1 MRLLAAAAAVLLLA
15 VPALAET
22 NVGVTAAVNQ
32 SASGSVG
39 SNVRIISLGD
49 SVIYNERIQTG
60 GDGLVQ
66 ILLADGTTF
75 MVGPNSDLVIDSFVY
90 DPNAG
95 TAQVTA
101 SFTKGVLRFIGGQT
115 SKTEGG
121 VTLNTPVGTMGIR
134 GAMVDVVL
142 DPPAGTPQHIDML
155 FGNEVTLEQGQQLLG
170 RLYAAGYS
178 LVLGE
183 GGTFDVMKTPPGWG
197 SQIQAA
203 LAGKPGTK
211 GGAPK
216 GPTEDEVGKS
226 EFAENNQPD
235 DPPGLSESEL
245 KALLEAA
252 AHYDELRNFI
262 LNNQTPQGFVGGV
275 IVDGDGGSLPL
286 STGFQIELD
295 GEYNVVAY
303 NPTLADLAFDA
314 DGNPVAIEA
323 TFLGSVEECGDDCTV
338 SIVYRGDG
346 TSGEVLL
353 TIPGEDEPLVIE
365 AEDNFLYRH
374 DDPRLDNPM
383 LTPVYDEGNP
393 DIHVLADTLDCNDCN
408 AFVKWGFWGFSLD
421 GNIGLSEVPGNA
433 DYMGTYITGDLTTAA
448 QLNTLAEQSESIN
461 TTATYFGDAVGVVH
475 NEALEPEWQDYVA
488 TGDLQVDWSFGA
500 RAGTVYIDAFDEQ
513 NANYYLSY
521 DVTSPTGATG
531 FVGTLDTEAYDTF
544 GTAQG
549 AFVNNG
555 SDIGA
560 GVIGSWDFLAYQ
572 SGDPVYSA
580 SGIFMGE
587 RGVIDP

>member
-32 SASGSVG
+32 PASGSVG
-39 SNVRIISLGD
+39 SNIRTISLGD

-183 GGTFDVMKTPPGWG
+183 GGAFEVMKTPPGWG

-235 DPPGLSESEL
+235 EDQGLTESEL

-262 LNNQTPQGFVGGV
+262 LNNQSPQGFVGGTLSEV
-275 IVDGDGGSLPL
+275 YEIYEGHKDYGQGVGL
-286 STGFQIELD
+286 STGFEYEP
-295 GEYNVVAY
+295 GEFPY
-303 NPTLADLAFDA
+303 LASYTPALAKFGFDA
-314 DGNPVAIEA
+314 DGNPRAIEA
-323 TFLGSVEECGDDCTV
+323 TFLGNAGDCEGEDCTV
-338 SIVYRGDG
+338 SIVYKGDG
-346 TSGEVLL
+346 TTGEVLL
-353 TIPGEDEPLVIE
+353 TIPGLGEPIRYE
-365 AEDNFLYRH
+365 ADDNFLFRH
-374 DDPRLDNPM
+374 DDPRSENPL
-383 LTPVYDEGNP
+383 LTPVDSEVEGVE
-393 DIHVLADTLDCNDCN
+393 ILADTLDCSDCN
-408 AFVKWGFWGFSLD
+408 AFIKWGFWGFSLD
-421 GNIGLSEVPGNA
+421 DVDLS
-433 DYMGTYITGDLTTAA
+433 
-448 QLNTLAEQSESIN
+448 
-461 TTATYFGDAVGVVH
+461 GV
-475 NEALEPEWQDYVA
+475 
-488 TGDLQVDWSFGA
+488 
-500 RAGTVYIDAFDEQ
+500 
-513 NANYYLSY
+513 
-521 DVTSPTGATG
+521 
-531 FVGTLDTEAYDTF
+531 
-544 GTAQG
+544 
-549 AFVNNG
+549 
-555 SDIGA
+555 
-560 GVIGSWDFLAYQ
+560 
-572 SGDPVYSA
+572 
-580 SGIFMGE
+580 
-587 RGVIDP
+587 

>member
-1 MRLLAAAAAVLLLA
+1 
-15 VPALAET
+15 
-22 NVGVTAAVNQ
+22 
-32 SASGSVG
+32 
-39 SNVRIISLGD
+39 
-49 SVIYNERIQTG
+49 
-60 GDGLVQ
+60 
-66 ILLADGTTF
+66 
-75 MVGPNSDLVIDSFVY
+75 
-90 DPNAG
+90 
-95 TAQVTA
+95 
-101 SFTKGVLRFIGGQT
+101 
-115 SKTEGG
+115 
-121 VTLNTPVGTMGIR
+121 MGIR

-183 GGTFDVMKTPPGWG
+183 GGTFDVMKTLPGWG

-211 GGAPK
+211 GGAPRAPPRTK
-216 GPTEDEVGKS
+216 SASPSSPRTTSRTRIRACRTRNSKPCSRPPHITTSCAISSSTTRRRRALSAALSWMAMVEACRSAQASRSSSTASTTWWRTTPRWPT
-226 EFAENNQPD
+226 F
-235 DPPGLSESEL
+235 
-245 KALLEAA
+245 
-252 AHYDELRNFI
+252 
-262 LNNQTPQGFVGGV
+262 
-275 IVDGDGGSLPL
+275 
-286 STGFQIELD
+286 
-295 GEYNVVAY
+295 
-303 NPTLADLAFDA
+303 AFDA

-353 TIPGEDEPLVIE
+353 TIPGEDDPMVIE
-365 AEDNFLYRH
+365 ADDNFLYRH

-393 DIHVLADTLDCNDCN
+393 NIQVLADTLDCNNCN
-408 AFVKWGFWGFSLD
+408 AFVKWGFWGFSL
-421 GNIGLSEVPGNA
+421 GENIGLPDVPGDA

-475 NEALEPEWQDYVA
+475 NEALEPGSQDYVA

-531 FVGTLDTEAYDTF
+531 FVGTARHRGLRH
-544 GTAQG
+544 
-549 AFVNNG
+549 VRH
-555 SDIGA
+555 GA
-560 GVIGSWDFLAYQ
+560 GRLRQQWVGHWRGRHRQLGFPSPTSLET
-572 SGDPVYSA
+572 PVYSA
-580 SGIFMGE
+580 SGMFMGE

>member
-1 MRLLAAAAAVLLLA
+1 MRLIAAAAAALLLA

-32 SASGSVG
+32 SANGTVG
-39 SNVRIISLGD
+39 SNVRTISLGD

-60 GDGLVQ
+60 GEGLVQ

-142 DPPAGTPQHIDML
+142 DPPSGTPQHIDML

-216 GPTEDEVGKS
+216 GPTDDEVGNS
-226 EFAENNQPD
+226 EFAENNQPN

-252 AHYDELRNFI
+252 ATYDEIRPYLGQPTIHSGFAAGQ
-262 LNNQTPQGFVGGV
+262 LGAAGFGEAGALPGFVPYDEDSDAPIYAEVAFAPNGDPIAIAMVLTTLDCDNCQLFVYDSSAGEV
-275 IVDGDGGSLPL
+275 TVTPPIVGQPPITIDVTSASIREATEQDRQNLEIECACDFIRWGFWSLEAEG
-286 STGFQIELD
+286 TVDE
-295 GEYNVVAY
+295 E
-303 NPTLADLAFDA
+303 
-314 DGNPVAIEA
+314 PVAI
-323 TFLGSVEECGDDCTV
+323 SV
-338 SIVYRGDG
+338 
-346 TSGEVLL
+346 
-353 TIPGEDEPLVIE
+353 
-365 AEDNFLYRH
+365 DNA
-374 DDPRLDNPM
+374 NW
-383 LTPVYDEGNP
+383 V
-393 DIHVLADTLDCNDCN
+393 
-408 AFVKWGFWGFSLD
+408 
-421 GNIGLSEVPGNA
+421 
-433 DYMGTYITGDLTTAA
+433 TGDLTTAG
-448 QLNTLAEQSESIN
+448 QLEDLALSTNVEASYS
-461 TTATYFGDAVGVVH
+461 GDAIGRVTNPYG
-475 NEALEPEWQDYVA
+475 QDGPSYTA
-488 TGDLQVDWSFGA
+488 TGDLSMSWNFADRDGVIHIEHFDSENLGDGGGIHLMGDLDAPEQGNGFFG
-500 RAGTVYIDAFDEQ
+500 RLTDGPFGDTV
-513 NANYYLSY
+513 
-521 DVTSPTGATG
+521 GA
-531 FVGTLDTEAYDTF
+531 
-544 GTAQG
+544 AQG
-549 AFVNNG
+549 AFVNDG
-555 SDIGA
+555 PDA
-560 GVIGSWDFLAYQ
+560 AQGVIGNFGFTL
-572 SGDPVYSA
+572 GPEYSA
-580 SGIFMGE
+580 SGIFFGQQ
-587 RGVIDP
+587 DTPH